1 MAERGKLT
9 VSEKKRSYRFHN
21 PNTAEAAGA
30 YLLKIFI
37 EADKNKV
44 EEAVREEAEYAAGE
58 KEER

>member
-1 MAERGKLT
+1 M
-9 VSEKKRSYRFHN
+9 SEKKRSYRFHN

-30 YLLKIFI
+30 YLLKVFI